1 MGPGVAAAL
10 LTVWG
15 VTAGSLFFAGV
26 VPPSMADTKG
36 ATPSAVLPATSLSRA
51 APASTPGDTD
61 PDRPPGMPS
70 APDSDT
76 APDAD
81 TGSDADA
88 GPGADTGPVDPASPA
103 PDIPETE
110 TPETETPEAETPD
123 TGTSGTADVAAAV
136 WTGDAERGEQLARPC
151 FVCHTAWPGAG
162 NAIGPNLYGVVG
174 RPVASVRY
182 FHYSERLMRR
192 GGLWKPARLDAFIA
206 ERKRFDQGSHMA
218 FLPFQRNARDRRD
231 LIAWLT
237 TLRRPSGGPRP
248 VLRDNPPPE

>member
-15 VTAGSLFFAGV
+15 VTAGSLFFAGAM
-26 VPPSMADTKG
+26 PPSMADTKG
-36 ATPSAVLPATSLSRA
+36 ARPSAVLPAASLSRA
-51 APASTPGDTD
+51 APAATPGDTD

-70 APDSDT
+70 APD
-76 APDAD
+76 AD
-81 TGSDADA
+81 TGSDT
-88 GPGADTGPVDPASPA
+88 DTGPVDPASPA
-103 PDIPETE
+103 PDIPETD
-110 TPETETPEAETPD
+110 TPETDTPEAETPD
-123 TGTSGTADVAAAV
+123 TGTSGIADAAATV
-136 WTGDAERGEQLARPC
+136 WEGDAERGEQLARPC

-174 RPVASVRY
+174 RPVASLRY

-192 GGLWKPARLDAFIA
+192 GGLWTPARLDAFIA
-206 ERKRFDQGSHMA
+206 ERKAFDQGSHMA